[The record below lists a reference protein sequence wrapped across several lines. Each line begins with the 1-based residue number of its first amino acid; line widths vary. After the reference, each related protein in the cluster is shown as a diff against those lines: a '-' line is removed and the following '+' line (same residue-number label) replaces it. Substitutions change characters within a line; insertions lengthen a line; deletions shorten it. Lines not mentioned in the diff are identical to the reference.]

1 VTHPIREA
9 RLKPEHAGFYPGLE
23 PGVWYS
29 AATIAEFLVA
39 RARTLRGHNDP
50 PQRTLNTEHFEFRG
64 GSPSA
69 GLDRRASRSRSSD
82 R

>member
-1 VTHPIREA
+1 MTHPIREA
-9 RLKPEHAGFYPGLE
+9 RLKPEHAGAYPGLE

-29 AATIAEFLVA
+29 AGTIAEFLVA

-64 GSPSA
+64 GSPGA
-69 GLDRRASRSRSSD
+69 GGGRDGTRSRVTD

>member
-1 VTHPIREA
+1 MTHPIREA
-9 RLKPEHAGFYPGLE
+9 RLKPEHAGAYPGLE

-29 AATIAEFLVA
+29 AATVAEFLVA
-39 RARTLRGHNDP
+39 RARTLRGHSDP

-64 GSPSA
+64 GAPA
-69 GLDRRASRSRSSD
+69 AAVGRGGSRSRTTD

>member
-1 VTHPIREA
+1 MTHPIREA
-9 RLKPEHAGFYPGLE
+9 RLKPEHTGAYPGLE

-39 RARTLRGHNDP
+39 RARTLRGHSDP

-64 GSPSA
+64 GSPSSSSER
-69 GLDRRASRSRSSD
+69 GGTRSRRTD
-82 R
+82 G